1 MNKSNLQLTESE
13 EKRLQLLKKQT
24 PEDSLTPEEIEDF
37 EKWARSPKDD
47 NSPKFELSYNG
58 SPVFID
64 MLTLLQCLKIA
75 EHTHHI
81 PPLESGWW
89 LKVIKQYPVE
99 IHLDGRIQTKSE

>member
-1 MNKSNLQLTESE
+1 MSKPTFQLTESE
-13 EKRLQLLKKQT
+13 EKMLQSLNKQA
-24 PEDSLTPEEIEDF
+24 PVDGLTPEEIKDF
-37 EKWARSPKDD
+37 EEWSCSPKDD
-47 NSPKFELSYNG
+47 SSPKFELRYNG

-89 LKVIKQYPVE
+89 LKIIKQYPVE
-99 IHLDGRIQTKSE
+99 THLDGRIQIKSE